1 MQNYHR
7 DTDQQ
12 YFQITKASRKTDLS
26 DQSKTCNDPK
36 KIREDKSR
44 TESLNDM
51 ADGVFAESLKSPECK
66 KSVKENKG
74 YLHIN
79 ILNTRPSNYR
89 QNIGN

>member
-1 MQNYHR
+1 
-7 DTDQQ
+7 
-12 YFQITKASRKTDLS
+12 
-26 DQSKTCNDPK
+26 
-36 KIREDKSR
+36 
-44 TESLNDM
+44 M
-51 ADGVFAESLKSPECK
+51 ADDVFAESLKSPECK